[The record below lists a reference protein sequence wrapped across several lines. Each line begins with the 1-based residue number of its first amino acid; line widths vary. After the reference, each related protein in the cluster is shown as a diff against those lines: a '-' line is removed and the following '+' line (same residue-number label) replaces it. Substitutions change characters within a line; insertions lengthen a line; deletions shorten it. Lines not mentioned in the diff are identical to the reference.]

1 MNFFIERGRCIV
13 LARLAVAM
21 AHAFVLVRPVGRE
34 GKIILVVCTRAF
46 ALSRGSG
53 LALWWRKRKSSSGIH
68 TAERTINGTST
79 VATRLYVKL
88 VTQLSGLLEKSDG
101 LALDLHCIYVAVYT
115 YSVVCVLPLCVALD
129 LALDRVAVR
138 RPCRGTSASY
148 RLALVS

>member
-34 GKIILVVCTRAF
+34 GEIILFVCTRAF

-53 LALWWRKRKSSSGIH
+53 IALWWRKRKSSSGIH
-68 TAERTINGTST
+68 TAERKVNGTST

-88 VTQLSGLLEKSDG
+88 VTQL
-101 LALDLHCIYVAVYT
+101 AVF
-115 YSVVCVLPLCVALD
+115 L
-129 LALDRVAVR
+129 RKK
-138 RPCRGTSASY
+138 
-148 RLALVS
+148 